1 MISKNSQIENYKKG
15 GRHISAID
23 HIPELNIYGK
33 SLLHFFASRCDFRC
47 NFLEEKTYFIA
58 DIATKTGMSRRSVI
72 NYLKILEE
80 KKYIKRKQ
88 NFIKRKGTRGEE
100 QTATS
105 YALTLDLLKQL
116 EIITCKKQ
124 CAPPA
129 LPSAPPAHY
138 IPSYNIINK
147 DINKLHLYTSN
158 IHYDQSPD
166 QPEEREDEYEFIFSL
181 FEENN
186 LKVVNSK
193 SERIKFKTNAETF
206 GRDIKWIREEIRRIS
221 DNAFQR
227 KTFKSAKW
235 IFYKKRRKME
245 EAKFIRRLLENYP
258 YIKNNYT
265 KALNELNQMPSKT
278 TGGKLFI
285 DPWTENELEIYLQNF
300 VV

>member
-1 MISKNSQIENYKKG
+1 
-15 GRHISAID
+15 
-23 HIPELNIYGK
+23 
-33 SLLHFFASRCDFRC
+33 
-47 NFLEEKTYFIA
+47 
-58 DIATKTGMSRRSVI
+58 
-72 NYLKILEE
+72 
-80 KKYIKRKQ
+80 
-88 NFIKRKGTRGEE
+88 
-100 QTATS
+100 
-105 YALTLDLLKQL
+105 L

-124 CAPPA
+124 CARGA
-129 LPSAPPAHY
+129 LPSARGAHC
-138 IPSYNIINK
+138 IPSSNIINK
-147 DINKLHLYTSN
+147 YINKLHLYTSN

-245 EAKFIRRLLENYP
+245 EAKFKRRLLENYQ
-258 YIKNNYT
+258 YIKNNFT